1 MPIVIPKIWGKR
13 LGRATEAYTKNLKD
27 YNRTVDDIFKGI
39 RVVRNF
45 ELEAYMTKRHEKSNH
60 MVKSARWDM
69 EKKKAGAD
77 VTTNF
82 IAVGMQFAVFAISGI
97 FVILEKITAGDVLA
111 ITQLMNKVMN
121 PVFDIIDS
129 LNQMQS
135 VRGIEKEVLSYLSE
149 ENSEKMQETKT
160 TGKLETIRFK
170 QVSFSYTQGNN
181 AVSDVSFC
189 FEQGKKYAVVGESG
203 SGKTTL
209 LKLIEGELEGDTG
222 EIFYND
228 GKEEWSKREKRK
240 AFSVINQEV
249 YLFEGT
255 IRENI
260 VFDDVLEE
268 KTLEKITEDVKL
280 QETLEKKGVD
290 MEYCLTGNGENL
302 SGGEREKI
310 AIARALSRGKEWLL
324 LDEATSGMDNETL
337 LFVER
342 MLLKLKDVTCISITH
357 RYYEEIL
364 KMYDAIL
371 VMQKGELVEQ
381 GTFEQLLEKNG
392 VFAKLYY
399 TKTE

>member
-1 MPIVIPKIWGKR
+1 M
-13 LGRATEAYTKNLKD
+13 
-27 YNRTVDDIFKGI
+27 
-39 RVVRNF
+39 
-45 ELEAYMTKRHEKSNH
+45 
-60 MVKSARWDM
+60 
-69 EKKKAGAD
+69 
-77 VTTNF
+77 
-82 IAVGMQFAVFAISGI
+82 
-97 FVILEKITAGDVLA
+97 
-111 ITQLMNKVMN
+111 
-121 PVFDIIDS
+121 
-129 LNQMQS
+129 
-135 VRGIEKEVLSYLSE
+135 
-149 ENSEKMQETKT
+149 
-160 TGKLETIRFK
+160 
-170 QVSFSYTQGNN
+170 
-181 AVSDVSFC
+181 
-189 FEQGKKYAVVGESG
+189 
-203 SGKTTL
+203 
-209 LKLIEGELEGDTG
+209 
-222 EIFYND
+222 
-228 GKEEWSKREKRK
+228 
-240 AFSVINQEV
+240 
-249 YLFEGT
+249 
-255 IRENI
+255 
-260 VFDDVLEE
+260 
-268 KTLEKITEDVKL
+268 